1 MGVLSFLFVASYF
14 GRLLGLAS
22 TWTVVFVIGASASAT
37 YLVLAPLAL
46 SEKFRS
52 TILFTNMKR
61 RMIILALVFGP
72 VVVGI
77 SYWVYQAGSVEALPV
92 FPYFIAIFYA
102 WILSQAYFIAN
113 PVTHAML
120 KFEEG
125 VVGKGFVKRMMRTL
139 GMTVLFLPIAPL
151 AVGVWEISSW
161 ANQNYAN
168 VRGAGTDI
176 LLWTMVV
183 TLMLVATYFLTV
195 IWGWK
200 SIKNGRP
207 QVAIFAGGTFLV
219 VWGYLLYRAT
229 TLLMGLVTQNE
240 PSNAIIDAGLMVVSI
255 LGAMQ
260 TFARKTVMRASRRW
274 SQVLP
279 FLVFSFGSVY
289 AVSQFYFILQGSLT
303 RAGLSVL
310 VNGVV
315 FAVGTLT
322 LMLLL
327 RSHLKIPGST
337 VLGATSVPS
346 TEELNVSAPTN
357 EESIVSQTTETEHES
372 RPAEAST
379 ESADDPLTFAFLDLT
394 RTRVFWPASSLSL
407 SITTRA
413 LNSSPVVGTVPLISI
428 LSLWRLFP
436 VSTVVTVS
444 SDFMQT
450 EILSW

>member
-1 MGVLSFLFVASYF
+1 MGVLSFLFAASYI

-46 SEKFRS
+46 SERFRAS
-52 TILFTNMKR
+52 ILFTNMKR
-61 RMIILALVFGP
+61 RVIILALVFGP
-72 VVVGI
+72 VVTGI
-77 SYWVYQAGSVEALPV
+77 SYWIYQAGSVEALPV

-120 KFEEG
+120 KFEES
-125 VVGKGFVKRMMRTL
+125 VVGKGVVKRMMRSL

-151 AVGVWEISSW
+151 AVGVWEVSSW

-168 VRGAGTDI
+168 IRGAGTDI

-183 TLMLVATYFLTV
+183 TLALVATYFLTV
-195 IWGWK
+195 MWGWK
-200 SIKNGRP
+200 NIKNGRP
-207 QVAIFAGGTFLV
+207 QAAIFAGGTFLV

-229 TLLMGLVTQNE
+229 TLLMGLVSQNE

-260 TFARKTVMRASRRW
+260 TFARKTVNRANRRW

-303 RAGLSVL
+303 RAGLSVI
-310 VNGVV
+310 VNGIV

-327 RSHLKIPGST
+327 RSHLKIPSSAM
-337 VLGATSVPS
+337 LRATSVSPTEDANVS
-346 TEELNVSAPTN
+346 PPTTEESN
-357 EESIVSQTTETEHES
+357 VSQTAETGQES
-372 RPAEAST
+372 RPIDGSPESEDNQSASAVENMEQSDQDT
-379 ESADDPLTFAFLDLT
+379 SADSESA
-394 RTRVFWPASSLSL
+394 
-407 SITTRA
+407 
-413 LNSSPVVGTVPLISI
+413 N
-428 LSLWRLFP
+428 
-436 VSTVVTVS
+436 
-444 SDFMQT
+444 
-450 EILSW
+450 

>member
-1 MGVLSFLFVASYF
+1 MGVLSFLFAASYV

-46 SEKFRS
+46 SERFRTS
-52 TILFTNMKR
+52 ILFTNMKR
-61 RMIILALVFGP
+61 RVIILALVFGP
-72 VVVGI
+72 VVAGI
-77 SYWVYQAGSVEALPV
+77 SYWIYQAGSVEALPV

-120 KFEEG
+120 KLEEG
-125 VVGKGFVKRMMRTL
+125 VVGKGVVKRMIRSL

-168 VRGAGTDI
+168 VSGAGTDI

-183 TLMLVATYFLTV
+183 TLALVATYFLTV
-195 IWGWK
+195 MWGWK
-200 SIKNGRP
+200 NIKNGRP
-207 QVAIFAGGTFLV
+207 QAAIFAGGTFLV

-229 TLLMGLVTQNE
+229 TLLMGLVSQNE

-260 TFARKTVMRASRRW
+260 TFARKTVNRANRRW

-303 RAGLSVL
+303 RAGLSVI
-310 VNGVV
+310 VNGIV

-327 RSHLKIPGST
+327 RSHLKIPSNAL
-337 VLGATSVPS
+337 LGVA
-346 TEELNVSAPTN
+346 SAPTT
-357 EESIVSQTTETEHES
+357 EEGNVASPMAEELSGSQPIESEPANQAFGESQDDQAASAVENTEQSDQDTGADS
-372 RPAEAST
+372 
-379 ESADDPLTFAFLDLT
+379 ESA
-394 RTRVFWPASSLSL
+394 
-407 SITTRA
+407 
-413 LNSSPVVGTVPLISI
+413 N
-428 LSLWRLFP
+428 
-436 VSTVVTVS
+436 
-444 SDFMQT
+444 
-450 EILSW
+450 

>member
-1 MGVLSFLFVASYF
+1 MGVLSFLFAASYI

-46 SEKFRS
+46 SERFRTS
-52 TILFTNMKR
+52 ILFTNMKR
-61 RMIILALVFGP
+61 RVIILALVFGP
-72 VVVGI
+72 VVAGI
-77 SYWVYQAGSVEALPV
+77 SYWIYQAGSVEALPV

-120 KFEEG
+120 KFEES
-125 VVGKGFVKRMMRTL
+125 VVGKGFVKRIMRSL

-151 AVGVWEISSW
+151 AVGVWEVSSW
-161 ANQNYAN
+161 ANQNYASI
-168 VRGAGTDI
+168 RGAGTDI

-195 IWGWK
+195 MWGWK
-200 SIKNGRP
+200 NIKNGRP
-207 QVAIFAGGTFLV
+207 QAAIFAGGTFVV

-229 TLLMGLVTQNE
+229 TLLMGLVSQNE

-260 TFARKTVMRASRRW
+260 TFARKTVKLANRRW

-303 RAGLSVL
+303 RAGLSVI
-310 VNGVV
+310 VNGIV

-327 RSHLKIPGST
+327 RSHLKIPSSAL
-337 VLGATSVPS
+337 LGVA
-346 TEELNVSAPTN
+346 SAPTTEDAN
-357 EESIVSQTTETEHES
+357 LASPTAEELSGSQPIES
-372 RPAEAST
+372 EPANQASGESQDDQAASGVENMEQSEQDMGADS
-379 ESADDPLTFAFLDLT
+379 ESA
-394 RTRVFWPASSLSL
+394 
-407 SITTRA
+407 
-413 LNSSPVVGTVPLISI
+413 N
-428 LSLWRLFP
+428 
-436 VSTVVTVS
+436 
-444 SDFMQT
+444 
-450 EILSW
+450 

>member
-1 MGVLSFLFVASYF
+1 MAVLSFLFGASYV
-14 GRLLGLAS
+14 GRALGLAG
-22 TWTVVFVIGASASAT
+22 TWTVVFVTGASASAT
-37 YLVLAPLAL
+37 YLALAPLAL
-46 SEKFRS
+46 SEKFRNK
-52 TILFTNMKR
+52 ILFTNMKR
-61 RMIILALVFGP
+61 RVIILAAVFGP
-72 VVVGI
+72 VVAGI
-77 SYWVYQAGSVEALPV
+77 SYWTYQAGSVEALPI

-125 VVGKGFVKRMMRTL
+125 VIGKGFVKRIIRTL

-151 AVGVWEISSW
+151 TFGVWEISSW

-168 VRGAGTDI
+168 VRGASTDV
-176 LLWTMVV
+176 LVWTMVV
-183 TLMLVATYFLTV
+183 TLALVATYFLTV
-195 IWGWK
+195 TWGWK
-200 SIKNGRP
+200 NIKNGRP
-207 QVAIFAGGTFLV
+207 QAAIFAGGTFVV

-229 TLLMGLVTQNE
+229 TLLMGFISQNE

-255 LGAMQ
+255 FGAMQ
-260 TFARKTVMRASRRW
+260 TFARKTVNRADRRW

-327 RSHLKIPGST
+327 RSHLKIPSAMLGAST
-337 VLGATSVPS
+337 VPAAEDS
-346 TEELNVSAPTN
+346 NASAAGP
-357 EESIVSQTTETEHES
+357 EESNISQTIGTEPENQPVEATAES
-372 RPAEAST
+372 QDDQAAAGVENMEQSEQQT
-379 ESADDPLTFAFLDLT
+379 GSDSESQ
-394 RTRVFWPASSLSL
+394 
-407 SITTRA
+407 
-413 LNSSPVVGTVPLISI
+413 NY
-428 LSLWRLFP
+428 
-436 VSTVVTVS
+436 
-444 SDFMQT
+444 
-450 EILSW
+450 

>member
-1 MGVLSFLFVASYF
+1 MGVLSFLFAASYI

-46 SEKFRS
+46 SERFRTS
-52 TILFTNMKR
+52 ILFTNMKR
-61 RMIILALVFGP
+61 RVIILALVFGP
-72 VVVGI
+72 VVTGI
-77 SYWVYQAGSVEALPV
+77 SYWIYQAGSVEALPV

-120 KFEEG
+120 KFEES
-125 VVGKGFVKRMMRTL
+125 VVGKGVVKRMMRSL

-151 AVGVWEISSW
+151 AVGVWEVSSW

-168 VRGAGTDI
+168 IRGAGTDI

-183 TLMLVATYFLTV
+183 TLALVATYFLTV
-195 IWGWK
+195 MWGWK
-200 SIKNGRP
+200 NIKNGRP
-207 QVAIFAGGTFLV
+207 QAAIFAGGTFLV

-229 TLLMGLVTQNE
+229 TLLMGLVSQNE

-260 TFARKTVMRASRRW
+260 TFARKTVNRANRRW

-303 RAGLSVL
+303 RAGLSVI
-310 VNGVV
+310 VNGIV

-327 RSHLKIPGST
+327 RSHLKIPSSAM
-337 VLGATSVPS
+337 LRATSVSPTEDANVS
-346 TEELNVSAPTN
+346 PPTTEESN
-357 EESIVSQTTETEHES
+357 VSQTAETGQES
-372 RPAEAST
+372 RPIDGSPESEDNQSASAVENMEQSDQDT
-379 ESADDPLTFAFLDLT
+379 SADSESA
-394 RTRVFWPASSLSL
+394 
-407 SITTRA
+407 
-413 LNSSPVVGTVPLISI
+413 N
-428 LSLWRLFP
+428 
-436 VSTVVTVS
+436 
-444 SDFMQT
+444 
-450 EILSW
+450 

>member
-1 MGVLSFLFVASYF
+1 MAVLSFLFGASYV
-14 GRLLGLAS
+14 GRALGLAS

-46 SEKFRS
+46 SEKFRNK
-52 TILFTNMKR
+52 ILFTNMKR
-61 RMIILALVFGP
+61 RVVILAAVFGP
-72 VVVGI
+72 VVAGI
-77 SYWVYQAGSVEALPV
+77 SYWIYQAGSVEALPV

-120 KFEEG
+120 KFENG
-125 VVGKGFVKRMMRTL
+125 VVGKGLVKRMMRTL

-151 AVGVWEISSW
+151 TFGVWEISSW

-168 VRGAGTDI
+168 VKGAGTDV
-176 LLWTMVV
+176 LVWTMVV
-183 TLMLVATYFLTV
+183 TLALVATYFLTV
-195 IWGWK
+195 MWGWK
-200 SIKNGRP
+200 NVKNGRP
-207 QVAIFAGGTFLV
+207 QAAIFAGGTFVV

-229 TLLMGLVTQNE
+229 TLLMGLVSQNE

-260 TFARKTVMRASRRW
+260 TFARKTVSRADRRW

-303 RAGLSVL
+303 RAGLSIL
-310 VNGVV
+310 VNGIV

-327 RSHLKIPGST
+327 RSHLKIPS
-337 VLGATSVPS
+337 GATQIAANSPSADETNVPTAT
-346 TEELNVSAPTN
+346 TEESNALQS
-357 EESIVSQTTETEHES
+357 TETEPQS
-372 RPAEAST
+372 QSVEASG
-379 ESADDPLTFAFLDLT
+379 ESQDDQAASGVENIEASDQDTGAD
-394 RTRVFWPASSLSL
+394 SQSE
-407 SITTRA
+407 
-413 LNSSPVVGTVPLISI
+413 N
-428 LSLWRLFP
+428 
-436 VSTVVTVS
+436 
-444 SDFMQT
+444 
-450 EILSW
+450 

>member
-1 MGVLSFLFVASYF
+1 MNELAIAPTERHSRFHLPSSLQLLLAPGIRGHTLLFMGVLSFLFAASYI
-14 GRLLGLAS
+14 GRALGIAS

-46 SEKFRS
+46 SERFR
-52 TILFTNMKR
+52 TVILVTNMKMR
-61 RMIILALVFGP
+61 VVILALVFGP
-72 VVVGI
+72 VAGGI
-77 SYWVYQAGSVEALPV
+77 SYWIYQEGSVEALPV

-139 GMTVLFLPIAPL
+139 GMTALFLPIAPL
-151 AVGVWEISSW
+151 TFGVWEISSW

-168 VRGAGTDI
+168 VRGAGTDV

-183 TLMLVATYFLTV
+183 TLMIVATYFLTV
-195 IWGWK
+195 MWGWK
-200 SIKNGRP
+200 NIKNGKP
-207 QVAIFAGGTFLV
+207 QAAIFAGGTFLV

-229 TLLMGLVTQNE
+229 TLLMGLVSQNE
-240 PSNAIIDAGLMVVSI
+240 PSNAIIDAGLMIVSI

-260 TFARKTVMRASRRW
+260 TFARKMVKRADRRW

-303 RAGLSVL
+303 RVGLSIL
-310 VNGVV
+310 VNGIV

-327 RSHLKIPGST
+327 RSHLKIPGNSM
-337 VLGATSVPS
+337 LGATNVPS
-346 TEELNVSAPTN
+346 SEDANVSPPTT
-357 EESIVSQTTETEHES
+357 EDSSVSQTTETARES
-372 RPAEAST
+372 QASDAST
-379 ESADDPLTFAFLDLT
+379 EYQDDQT
-394 RTRVFWPASSLSL
+394 AS
-407 SITTRA
+407 TA
-413 LNSSPVVGTVPLISI
+413 ENMEQ
-428 LSLWRLFP
+428 
-436 VSTVVTVS
+436 
-444 SDFMQT
+444 SDQNQDPDSQS
-450 EILSW
+450 EN

>member
-1 MGVLSFLFVASYF
+1 MGVLSFLFAASYV
-14 GRLLGLAS
+14 GRTLGLAG

-46 SEKFRS
+46 SEKFRT

-61 RMIILALVFGP
+61 RTIILALVFGP
-72 VVVGI
+72 VVAGI
-77 SYWVYQAGSVEALPV
+77 SYWVYQTGSVEALPV

-151 AVGVWEISSW
+151 GVGVWEISSW

-168 VRGAGTDI
+168 ISGAGTDI

-183 TLMLVATYFLTV
+183 TLALVATYFLTV
-195 IWGWK
+195 MWGWK
-200 SIKNGRP
+200 NIKNGRP
-207 QVAIFAGGTFLV
+207 QAAIFAGGTFLI

-229 TLLMGLVTQNE
+229 TLLMGLVSQNE
-240 PSNAIIDAGLMVVSI
+240 PSNAIIDAGLMIVSI

-260 TFARKTVMRASRRW
+260 TFARKTVKRANRRW

-303 RAGLSVL
+303 RAGLSVI
-310 VNGVV
+310 VNGIV

-327 RSHLKIPGST
+327 RSHLKIPSSAL
-337 VLGATSVPS
+337 LGVA
-346 TEELNVSAPTN
+346 SAPTT
-357 EESIVSQTTETEHES
+357 EEANVASPTAEELSGSQPIES
-372 RPAEAST
+372 EPVNQASGESQGDQSASGVENMEQSDQDMGADS
-379 ESADDPLTFAFLDLT
+379 ESA
-394 RTRVFWPASSLSL
+394 
-407 SITTRA
+407 
-413 LNSSPVVGTVPLISI
+413 N
-428 LSLWRLFP
+428 
-436 VSTVVTVS
+436 
-444 SDFMQT
+444 
-450 EILSW
+450 

>member
-1 MGVLSFLFVASYF
+1 MGVLSFLFAASYV

-37 YLVLAPLAL
+37 YLVLARLAL
-46 SEKFRS
+46 SEKFRTS
-52 TILFTNMKR
+52 ILFTNMKR
-61 RMIILALVFGP
+61 RVIILALVFGP
-72 VVVGI
+72 VVAGI

-120 KFEEG
+120 KFEES
-125 VVGKGFVKRMMRTL
+125 VVGKGFVKRMMRSL

-151 AVGVWEISSW
+151 AVGVWEVSSW

-176 LLWTMVV
+176 LLWPMVV
-183 TLMLVATYFLTV
+183 TLALVATYFLTV
-195 IWGWK
+195 MWGWK
-200 SIKNGRP
+200 NIKNGRP
-207 QVAIFAGGTFLV
+207 QAAIFAGGTFLV

-229 TLLMGLVTQNE
+229 TLLMGLVSQNE

-260 TFARKTVMRASRRW
+260 TFARKTVKRANRRW

-303 RAGLSVL
+303 PPGLPVIFNGLVFPAGR
-310 VNGVV
+310 
-315 FAVGTLT
+315 FT
-322 LMLLL
+322 LMRLL
-327 RSHLKIPGST
+327 RHHLKIPGSAM
-337 VLGATSVPS
+337 LGATSGSP
-346 TEELNVSAPTN
+346 TEDANVSPPTTEVSN
-357 EESIVSQTTETEHES
+357 VSQTAETGQES
-372 RPAEAST
+372 RPVEGSPESEDDQSASAVENMEQSDQDT
-379 ESADDPLTFAFLDLT
+379 GADSESP
-394 RTRVFWPASSLSL
+394 
-407 SITTRA
+407 
-413 LNSSPVVGTVPLISI
+413 N
-428 LSLWRLFP
+428 
-436 VSTVVTVS
+436 
-444 SDFMQT
+444 
-450 EILSW
+450 

>member
-1 MGVLSFLFVASYF
+1 MGVLSFLFAASYI

-46 SEKFRS
+46 SERFRTS
-52 TILFTNMKR
+52 ILFTNMKR
-61 RMIILALVFGP
+61 RVIILALVFGP
-72 VVVGI
+72 VVAGI
-77 SYWVYQAGSVEALPV
+77 SYWIYQAGSVEALPV

-120 KFEEG
+120 KFEES
-125 VVGKGFVKRMMRTL
+125 VVGKGFVKRIMRSL

-151 AVGVWEISSW
+151 AVGVWEVSSW

-168 VRGAGTDI
+168 ISGAGTDI

-183 TLMLVATYFLTV
+183 TLALVATYFLTV
-195 IWGWK
+195 MWGWK
-200 SIKNGRP
+200 NIKNGRP
-207 QVAIFAGGTFLV
+207 QAAIFAGGTFLV

-229 TLLMGLVTQNE
+229 TLLMGLVSQNE

-260 TFARKTVMRASRRW
+260 TFARKTVNRANRRW

-303 RAGLSVL
+303 RAGLSVI
-310 VNGVV
+310 VNGIV

-327 RSHLKIPGST
+327 RSHLKIPSSAL
-337 VLGATSVPS
+337 LGVA
-346 TEELNVSAPTN
+346 SAPTT
-357 EESIVSQTTETEHES
+357 EEANVASPTAEELSGSQPIES
-372 RPAEAST
+372 EPANQASGESQDDQAASAVENMEQSDQDT
-379 ESADDPLTFAFLDLT
+379 GADSESA
-394 RTRVFWPASSLSL
+394 
-407 SITTRA
+407 
-413 LNSSPVVGTVPLISI
+413 N
-428 LSLWRLFP
+428 
-436 VSTVVTVS
+436 
-444 SDFMQT
+444 
-450 EILSW
+450 

>member
-1 MGVLSFLFVASYF
+1 MGVLSFLFAASYI

-46 SEKFRS
+46 SERFRTS
-52 TILFTNMKR
+52 ILFTNMKR
-61 RMIILALVFGP
+61 RVIILALVFGP
-72 VVVGI
+72 VVAGI
-77 SYWVYQAGSVEALPV
+77 SYWIYQAGSVEALPV

-113 PVTHAML
+113 PVTHAMF
-120 KFEEG
+120 KFEDS
-125 VVGKGFVKRMMRTL
+125 VVGKGVVKRMMRSL

-151 AVGVWEISSW
+151 AVGVWEVSSW

-168 VRGAGTDI
+168 IRGAGTDI

-183 TLMLVATYFLTV
+183 TLALVATYFLTV
-195 IWGWK
+195 MWGWK
-200 SIKNGRP
+200 NIKNGRP
-207 QVAIFAGGTFLV
+207 QAAIFAGGTFLV

-229 TLLMGLVTQNE
+229 TLLMGLVSQNE

-260 TFARKTVMRASRRW
+260 TFARKTVNRANRRW

-303 RAGLSVL
+303 RAGLSVI
-310 VNGVV
+310 VNGIV

-327 RSHLKIPGST
+327 RSHLKIPSSAL
-337 VLGATSVPS
+337 LGVA
-346 TEELNVSAPTN
+346 SAPTT
-357 EESIVSQTTETEHES
+357 EEANVASPTAEELSGSQPIES
-372 RPAEAST
+372 EPANQASGESQDDQAASAVENMEQSDQDT
-379 ESADDPLTFAFLDLT
+379 GADSESA
-394 RTRVFWPASSLSL
+394 
-407 SITTRA
+407 
-413 LNSSPVVGTVPLISI
+413 N
-428 LSLWRLFP
+428 
-436 VSTVVTVS
+436 
-444 SDFMQT
+444 
-450 EILSW
+450 

>member
-1 MGVLSFLFVASYF
+1 MGVLSFLFAASYV
-14 GRLLGLAS
+14 GRALGLAS

-46 SEKFRS
+46 SEKFRT

-61 RMIILALVFGP
+61 RTIILALVFGP
-72 VVVGI
+72 VVAGI

-125 VVGKGFVKRMMRTL
+125 VVGKGFVKRMIRTL
-139 GMTVLFLPIAPL
+139 GMTVLFLPIVPL
-151 AVGVWEISSW
+151 AVGVWEVSSW

-168 VRGAGTDI
+168 ISGAGTDI

-183 TLMLVATYFLTV
+183 TLALVATYFLTV
-195 IWGWK
+195 MWGWK
-200 SIKNGRP
+200 NIKNGKP
-207 QVAIFAGGTFLV
+207 QAAIFAGGTFLV

-229 TLLMGLVTQNE
+229 TLLMGLVSQNE

-260 TFARKTVMRASRRW
+260 TFARKTVKRANRRW

-303 RAGLSVL
+303 RAGLSVI
-310 VNGVV
+310 VNGIV

-327 RSHLKIPGST
+327 RSHLKIPSSAL
-337 VLGATSVPS
+337 LGVA
-346 TEELNVSAPTN
+346 SAPTT
-357 EESIVSQTTETEHES
+357 EEANVASPTVEELSGSQPIES
-372 RPAEAST
+372 EPANQASG
-379 ESADDPLTFAFLDLT
+379 ESQDDQSASGVENMERSDQDTGADSE
-394 RTRVFWPASSLSL
+394 SS
-407 SITTRA
+407 
-413 LNSSPVVGTVPLISI
+413 N
-428 LSLWRLFP
+428 
-436 VSTVVTVS
+436 
-444 SDFMQT
+444 
-450 EILSW
+450 

>member
-1 MGVLSFLFVASYF
+1 MKELAISPTERHSRFHLPSSLQLLLAPGIRGHTLLFMGVLSFLFAASYV

-22 TWTVVFVIGASASAT
+22 TWIVVFVIGASASAT

-46 SEKFRS
+46 SERFRTS
-52 TILFTNMKR
+52 ILFTNMKR
-61 RMIILALVFGP
+61 RVIILALVFGP
-72 VVVGI
+72 VAGGI
-77 SYWVYQAGSVEALPV
+77 SYWIYQAGSVESLPV

-125 VVGKGFVKRMMRTL
+125 VVGNGFVRRMMRTL

-151 AVGVWEISSW
+151 AIGVWEISSW

-168 VRGAGTDI
+168 VSGAGTDI

-183 TLMLVATYFLTV
+183 TLALVATYFLTV
-195 IWGWK
+195 MWGWK
-200 SIKNGRP
+200 NIKHGKP
-207 QVAIFAGGTFLV
+207 QAAIFAGGTFVV

-229 TLLMGLVTQNE
+229 TLLMGLVSQNE

-260 TFARKTVMRASRRW
+260 TFARKTVNRANRRW

-303 RAGLSVL
+303 RAGLSVI
-310 VNGVV
+310 VNGIV

-327 RSHLKIPGST
+327 RSHLKIPSNAL
-337 VLGATSVPS
+337 LGVA
-346 TEELNVSAPTN
+346 SAPTT
-357 EESIVSQTTETEHES
+357 EEGNVASPMAEELSGSQPIESAHES
-372 RPAEAST
+372 QAPDAFTEYQDDQTAST
-379 ESADDPLTFAFLDLT
+379 AENMEQSDQNQDP
-394 RTRVFWPASSLSL
+394 
-407 SITTRA
+407 
-413 LNSSPVVGTVPLISI
+413 
-428 LSLWRLFP
+428 
-436 VSTVVTVS
+436 
-444 SDFMQT
+444 
-450 EILSW
+450 

>member
-1 MGVLSFLFVASYF
+1 MGVLSFLFAASYV

-46 SEKFRS
+46 SEKFRTS
-52 TILFTNMKR
+52 ILFTNMKR
-61 RMIILALVFGP
+61 RVIILSLVFGP
-72 VVVGI
+72 VVAGI
-77 SYWVYQAGSVEALPV
+77 SYWIYQAGSVEALPV

-120 KFEEG
+120 KFEES
-125 VVGKGFVKRMMRTL
+125 VVGKGFVKRMMRSL

-151 AVGVWEISSW
+151 AAGVWEVSSW
-161 ANQNYAN
+161 ANQNYTN

-183 TLMLVATYFLTV
+183 TLALVATYFLTV
-195 IWGWK
+195 MWGWK
-200 SIKNGRP
+200 NIKNGRP
-207 QVAIFAGGTFLV
+207 QAAIFAGGTFLV

-229 TLLMGLVTQNE
+229 TLLMGLVSQNE

-260 TFARKTVMRASRRW
+260 TFARKTVNRANRRW

-303 RAGLSVL
+303 RAGLSVI
-310 VNGVV
+310 VNGIV

-327 RSHLKIPGST
+327 RSHLKIPSSAL
-337 VLGATSVPS
+337 LGVA
-346 TEELNVSAPTN
+346 SAPTT
-357 EESIVSQTTETEHES
+357 EEANVVSPTAEELSGSQPIES
-372 RPAEAST
+372 EPSNQ
-379 ESADDPLTFAFLDLT
+379 
-394 RTRVFWPASSLSL
+394 ASSESQDDQAA
-407 SITTRA
+407 SGVENMERSDQDTGA
-413 LNSSPVVGTVPLISI
+413 DSESPN
-428 LSLWRLFP
+428 
-436 VSTVVTVS
+436 
-444 SDFMQT
+444 
-450 EILSW
+450 